1 MLDFMKGMGET
12 LKKYRALWK
21 ASKEHHDA
29 QPQVERQGNELEFLP
44 AAVEILETPA
54 SPLGR
59 TVSISIL
66 LLFITAIAWAWF
78 GKIDIEAV
86 AQGRIIPKGQV
97 KVVQTLDIGKVE
109 ELLVTEGEHV
119 EKGQPLVKL
128 DPTESEV
135 DVQQINFEMVNALLN
150 KLRLNLLL
158 SVLDD
163 TDVQTIHYQEELE
176 KAYPELGSKVSPA
189 QVLLQ
194 QQLLGR
200 DLETYRSTVSSQA
213 AQVQRQEATIKATR
227 AEITRLETLKP
238 LFDEQEKSIR
248 SLLDKGHISHIEW
261 LASKEQQV
269 ETSQNLLVQMNRL
282 EEARAALVAVKN
294 EGMRLNREFRR
305 ERLSQLQEYSTQ
317 AHTSELT
324 LTKAMEREQNRYLL
338 APSDGTVQQLQVHT
352 VGAVV
357 QSAQTL
363 MIIVPDDA
371 VLEVEAMALNK
382 DIGFLHEGQHVE
394 IKVESFPY
402 TRYGLIDGELRHLSR
417 DSVEQEGVGRIY
429 PMRIRLNTTRI
440 LVDDHWE
447 KLQPGMAVTAEIKIG
462 KRRVLEY
469 FLAPFL
475 RYQDESL
482 KER

>member
-1 MLDFMKGMGET
+1 M
-12 LKKYRALWK
+12 
-21 ASKEHHDA
+21 
-29 QPQVERQGNELEFLP
+29 EREGNELEFLP

-59 TVSISIL
+59 TVSLTIL
-66 LLFITAIAWAWF
+66 LLFTIAIAWAWF

-119 EKGQPLVKL
+119 QKGQPLVKL

-135 DVQQINFEMVNALLN
+135 DVQQINFERVNALLN
-150 KLRLNLLL
+150 KLRLTLLL

-163 TDVQTIHYQEELE
+163 TAVQSINYRYELE
-176 KAYPELGSKVSPA
+176 KADSKLAAEAGMA
-189 QVLLQ
+189 QIQLQ
-194 QQLLGR
+194 QQLLAR
-200 DLETYRSTVSSQA
+200 DLETFRSTVSSQA
-213 AQVQRQEATIKATR
+213 AQVERQKATIKATK
-227 AEITRLETLKP
+227 AEIKRLETLKP
-238 LFDEQEKSIR
+238 LFDEQERSIKT
-248 SLLDKGHISHIEW
+248 LLDKGHISHIEW

-269 ETSQNLLVQMNRL
+269 ETSQNLLVQVNRL
-282 EEARAALVAVKN
+282 EEAKAALIAVQD
-294 EGMRLNREFRR
+294 EGVRQNREFRR
-305 ERLSQLQEYSTQ
+305 ERLSQLQEFSTQ

-338 APSDGTVQQLQVHT
+338 SPSDGTVQQLQIHT
-352 VGAVV
+352 VGGVV
-357 QSAQTL
+357 QAAQTL
-363 MIIVPDDA
+363 MIIVPDEA

-402 TRYGLIDGELRHLSR
+402 TRYGLIDGKLRHLSR
-417 DSVEQEGVGRIY
+417 DSVEQEGVGRVY
-429 PMRIRLNTTRI
+429 PMRITLDTTRI

-447 KLQPGMAVTAEIKIG
+447 QLQPGMAVTAEIKIG

>member
-1 MLDFMKGMGET
+1 M
-12 LKKYRALWK
+12 
-21 ASKEHHDA
+21 
-29 QPQVERQGNELEFLP
+29 
-44 AAVEILETPA
+44 
-54 SPLGR
+54 
-59 TVSISIL
+59 
-66 LLFITAIAWAWF
+66 LLFTIAIAWAWF

-119 EKGQPLVKL
+119 KKGQPLVKL

-135 DVQQINFEMVNALLN
+135 DVQQINFDRNNALLN
-150 KLRLNLLL
+150 KRRLNLLL
-158 SVLDD
+158 AALDD
-163 TDVQTIHYQEELE
+163 SDIQTIHYQKEFETT
-176 KAYPELGSKVSPA
+176 YPKLAGAISPA
-189 QVLLQ
+189 QIQLQ
-194 QQLLGR
+194 QQLLNR

-213 AQVQRQEATIKATR
+213 AQVERQRATIKATQ

-269 ETSQNLLVQMNRL
+269 ETSQNLLVQKNRL
-282 EEARAALVAVKN
+282 EEARAALTAVQS
-294 EGMRLNREFRR
+294 EGVRQNREFRR

-317 AHTSELT
+317 ARTSELT

-338 APSDGTVQQLQVHT
+338 SPSDGTVQQLQIHT

-357 QSAQTL
+357 QEAQTL

-394 IKVESFPY
+394 IKIESFPY
-402 TRYGLIDGELRHLSR
+402 TRYGLVDGKLRHLSR
-417 DSVEQEGVGRIY
+417 DSVEQEGVGRVY
-429 PMRIRLNTTRI
+429 PMRISLDTTRI

-447 KLQPGMAVTAEIKIG
+447 QLQPGMAVTAEIKIG